1 MKLDILWVAHKFDL
15 DDCLIN
21 WSAIKLSLEWV
32 LWMIINEFFLL
43 VLFNNHLE
51 IWQFWLQNMKIKY
64 HNPKLIHLGQKRFLS
79 QKIKIK
85 SRSDLC
91 DPIESQLHIN
101 NRRYKDIS
109 LSSINNLAISL
120 YKDVHLLFHDRPGPR
135 GPNLVSRRC
144 VSWQRHLDHL
154 LQGVEA
160 RMPQL
165 RSRLS
170 ISRFSKWL

>member
-1 MKLDILWVAHKFDL
+1 MKLDILLWVAHKFDL
-15 DDCLIN
+15 DDCLIH
-21 WSAIKLSLEWV
+21 LSLEWV
-32 LWMIINEFFLL
+32 LWMIINDFFYW
-43 VLFNNHLE
+43 FCSIIILE
-51 IWQFWLQNMKIKY
+51 SGNFGCKIW
-64 HNPKLIHLGQKRFLS
+64 KLNITTPNQIHLGQKRFLS

-144 VSWQRHLDHL
+144 VSWPRHLDHL
-154 LQGVEA
+154 LQGVET

-170 ISRFSKWL
+170 ISRFSKRL